1 MRTGRVFVIVGLAL
15 LAGCVQ
21 YPMGLTEQQWRS
33 LTPAQQ
39 AEYQAKQ
46 YQIDGDRQRLAEE
59 KKAVQDRAA
68 AEAAEAQRA
77 RIASSY
83 ASARYGDIITV
94 TIRGGT
100 IAYGKQRYPCE
111 PVGFDIVRGEAKEIE
126 FRGAVDQ
133 HGVTKAIVTRC
144 KVRLSDDASTFYF
157 NDGSA
162 RRIVLTN
169 DGAWER
175 GAVYPMAGRGISNDL
190 GVNLADMTM
199 TLRYR
204 GLDGV
209 PKRIIIEHR

>member
-1 MRTGRVFVIVGLAL
+1 MKTGRAFMIVGLVL

-21 YPMGLTEQQWRS
+21 CPMGLSAKQWQS

-39 AEYQAKQ
+39 ADYQAKQ
-46 YQIDGDRQRLAEE
+46 YQIDGERQRHAEE
-59 KKAVQDRAA
+59 QQAAQARAA
-68 AEAAEAQRA
+68 VEAAESQRA
-77 RIASSY
+77 RIASAY

-133 HGVTKAIVTRC
+133 HGITKAIVTRC

-169 DGAWER
+169 DGSWER
-175 GAVYPMAGRGISNDL
+175 GAAYPMAGRGISNDL

-209 PKRIIIEHR
+209 PKRIILEHR